1 MEEEKKVITMNEI
14 EAKDK
19 KILDAILKKYNY
31 ELIAGKPPKK
41 KPLWFKPLDTI
52 YEYLKQPIIA
62 GYFSREIEKFQI
74 FKSTDA
80 LELAKIILFLGRV
93 LNVNFKQE
101 YAVRMEYDIKG
112 FTHKCKIEKN
122 LSFILKMYQAA
133 QKLLKEEKCL
143 SFIGLENDDMEFS
156 RQEIKFIINELEK
169 KPKTDTQELGN
180 SANTLQFRFKMI
192 GLLSNVGT
200 KGKGIVK
207 ELAFLYDYINELIKG
222 NDTSTLSNKV
232 KSDTIKNAIN
242 SYLKWKIKTARPED
256 EDAFNDIEMWEK

>member
-1 MEEEKKVITMNEI
+1 MMIWNSPGKK
-14 EAKDK
+14 
-19 KILDAILKKYNY
+19 
-31 ELIAGKPPKK
+31 
-41 KPLWFKPLDTI
+41 
-52 YEYLKQPIIA
+52 
-62 GYFSREIEKFQI
+62 
-74 FKSTDA
+74 
-80 LELAKIILFLGRV
+80 
-93 LNVNFKQE
+93 LNSSLMSWK
-101 YAVRMEYDIKG
+101 
-112 FTHKCKIEKN
+112 
-122 LSFILKMYQAA
+122 
-133 QKLLKEEKCL
+133 
-143 SFIGLENDDMEFS
+143 
-156 RQEIKFIINELEK
+156 K